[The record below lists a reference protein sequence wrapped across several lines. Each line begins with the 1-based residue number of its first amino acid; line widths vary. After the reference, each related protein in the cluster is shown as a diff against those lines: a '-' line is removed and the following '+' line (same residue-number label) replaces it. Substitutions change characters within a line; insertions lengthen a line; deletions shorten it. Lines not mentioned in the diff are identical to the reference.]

1 MILMKRFT
9 KNKLKWVEE
18 QSLKQLQILNIT
30 SEERKENLSY
40 VGNWKTINNFP
51 WNLMFLGVFAD

>member
-1 MILMKRFT
+1 MKRFT

-40 VGNWKTINNFP
+40 VGNWKTINTFP